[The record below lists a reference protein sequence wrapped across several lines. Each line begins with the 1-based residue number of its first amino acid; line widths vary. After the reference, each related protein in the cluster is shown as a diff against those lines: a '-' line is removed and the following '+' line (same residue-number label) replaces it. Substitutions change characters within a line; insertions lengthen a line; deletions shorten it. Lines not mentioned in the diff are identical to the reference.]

1 MIPNSDDLSVCFII
15 LNWNQ
20 PDMTGDCL
28 VSLAEQDY
36 GNFHVIVVDN
46 GSIDG
51 SADILRE
58 RFPWVTIIEL
68 PDNIGYSPA
77 NNVGIEF
84 ALQQKYDYI
93 FLLNNDTV
101 VAPDMLTHLVYVC
114 ESESIIGMT
123 GPVILYFDKPELI
136 WSAGAEFDWRN
147 GAVTRSLDGQQA
159 SDLDFAAQLDVGFL
173 SSCAVCIKR
182 QVLEEVGLLD
192 ERLFIYYEEADWSA
206 RASAAGWRS
215 VLVPKARI
223 QHKVSAT
230 MGTASPA
237 TEYYM
242 SRNGLLFL
250 AKHLKGWR
258 RIASLARAV
267 WRNLIVIAAYTARS
281 HGGARRPNRDARVLA
296 LRDALMGRW
305 GRMGQD
311 VAAVCYPGR
320 P

>member
-1 MIPNSDDLSVCFII
+1 MSALISPSVCFIV

-36 GNFHVIVVDN
+36 GNFHVVVVDN
-46 GSIDG
+46 GSEDG
-51 SADILRE
+51 SAGLLRE

-68 PDNIGYSPA
+68 PTNIGYSPA
-77 NNVGIEF
+77 NNVGIGF
-84 ALQQKYDYI
+84 ALQKRYDYI
-93 FLLNNDTV
+93 LLLNNDTV
-101 VAPDMLTHLVYVC
+101 VAPDMLTHLVNVC
-114 ESESIIGMT
+114 ESESSIGMT
-123 GPVILYFDKPELI
+123 GPVIVYFEKPELI
-136 WSAGAEFDWRN
+136 WSAGAEFDWRD
-147 GAVTRSLDGQQA
+147 GSITRSLADQSA
-159 SDLDFAAQLDVGFL
+159 SVIDVATPLDVGFL

-258 RIASLARAV
+258 RIVSLARAV
-267 WRNLIVIAAYTARS
+267 WRNLLIIAAYTIKS
-281 HGGARRPNRDARVLA
+281 HDGKRTPNRNARLYA
-296 LRDALMGRW
+296 LRDSLLSRW
-305 GRMGQD
+305 GKMGDD
-311 VAAVCYPGR
+311 VARVCYPNR
-320 P
+320 T